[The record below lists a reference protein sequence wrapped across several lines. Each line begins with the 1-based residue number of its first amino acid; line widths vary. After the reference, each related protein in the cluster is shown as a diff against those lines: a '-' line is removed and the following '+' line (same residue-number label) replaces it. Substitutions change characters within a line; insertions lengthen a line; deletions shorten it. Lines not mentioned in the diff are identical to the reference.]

1 MIVSSR
7 SARKRRTTSNQVS
20 TCPHLYEPL
29 FNNIGLDIH
38 EFEKKLKAQ
47 PKNPVIVKG
56 FVYNDQ
62 EPDSSDQ
69 EEEEVKEEVKEFK
82 GFSQEVSRKP
92 VAKGFEDPDS
102 KITQITKEIVSNK
115 VPLKNKEEPETADK
129 GFGVKNEGFKDRK
142 IKELTQKNKALNVA
156 FEREKALRVKSE
168 KELERILKETEGNL
182 EKIEGKSIGKPKK
195 EEGSLEDWKSKYL
208 QADKKVQELRFEKQ
222 SLKNEVNK
230 AMRVINREIG
240 ENVNL
245 DEVF

>member
-1 MIVSSR
+1 M
-7 SARKRRTTSNQVS
+7 
-20 TCPHLYEPL
+20 
-29 FNNIGLDIH
+29 
-38 EFEKKLKAQ
+38 
-47 PKNPVIVKG
+47 IVKG

-69 EEEEVKEEVKEFK
+69 EEVKEEVKEFK

-115 VPLKNKEEPETADK
+115 APPLKNKEEQETAADK

-142 IKELTQKNKALNVA
+142 IKELTQKNKALTVA

-195 EEGSLEDWKSKYL
+195 EEGSLEDWKNKYL

-222 SLKNEVNK
+222 SLKNEINK
-230 AMRVINREIG
+230 AIRVINREIG

-245 DEVF
+245 DEVLF

>member
-1 MIVSSR
+1 M
-7 SARKRRTTSNQVS
+7 
-20 TCPHLYEPL
+20 
-29 FNNIGLDIH
+29 
-38 EFEKKLKAQ
+38 
-47 PKNPVIVKG
+47 
-56 FVYNDQ
+56 
-62 EPDSSDQ
+62 
-69 EEEEVKEEVKEFK
+69 KEFK
-82 GFSQEVSRKP
+82 GFSQEVPRKGVGRP
-92 VAKGFEDPDS
+92 IEDLDS

-115 VPLKNKEEPETADK
+115 APPLKNKEEQDEK
-129 GFGVKNEGFKDRK
+129 SFGVKNEGFKDKK

-222 SLKNEVNK
+222 SLKNEINK

-240 ENVNL
+240 ENINL
-245 DEVF
+245 DEVFCVFLMFFHVFLMFFEGFIAGE